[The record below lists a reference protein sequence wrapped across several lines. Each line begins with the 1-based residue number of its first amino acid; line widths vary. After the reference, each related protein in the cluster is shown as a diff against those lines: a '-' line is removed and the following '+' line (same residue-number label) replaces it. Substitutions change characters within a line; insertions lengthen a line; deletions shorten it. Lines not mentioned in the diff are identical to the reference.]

1 MRLVPRSRPLAV
13 LLLAGVSACFLLAVP
28 STQPTAVAQ
37 GRLKL
42 SFTPEVGNRTTYAIV
57 KTRQRTKS
65 GRLER
70 DLKTTSKAEL
80 TLLAASDQGLIFRFV
95 ILETKATTPG
105 TSQPKLDRLLSRLAS
120 ITSEIPLIYQA
131 DSTGTP
137 LYLINSKEVLKAIQ
151 AILPDL
157 QAAVRELGRE
167 GIVSPAERAKLKA
180 MVNGTYGALTALSER
195 ELAVVVLEEVGLLFA
210 ATGRDFPIG
219 EKESFETQTTI
230 PMIGWPVRVSGKRLI
245 KSLDEDTKIAVVE
258 IETAYDRARLLD
270 ALAQAASRLASSVDE
285 AERHLEAGIRALGDF
300 QVAESSLLMVD
311 QESGAPLALRHQ
323 RTMTFGET
331 TVVEVTKIRR
341 VRP

>member
-1 MRLVPRSRPLAV
+1 MRPVPRLRPLAA

-42 SFTPEVGNRTTYAIV
+42 SFRPEVGSRTTYAIV
-57 KTRQRTKS
+57 KTKQRTKN

-80 TLLAASDQGLIFRFV
+80 TLLAESDQGFIFRFV
-95 ILETKATTPG
+95 ILETEATTPG

-137 LYLINSKEVLKAIQ
+137 LYLINSKEVLQALQ

-157 QAAVRELGRE
+157 QAAVRDLGRE
-167 GIVSPAERAKLKA
+167 GIVSPAERAKLEA
-180 MVNGTYGALTALSER
+180 MVNGTYGALSDLSDR

-210 ATGRDFPIG
+210 ATGRDFPVG
-219 EKESFETQTTI
+219 EKEDFETQTTI
-230 PMIGWPVRVSGKRLI
+230 PMIGWPVRISGKRLI
-245 KSLDEDTKIAVVE
+245 KSLDEDTKTAVVE

-270 ALAQAASRLASSVDE
+270 ALAQAASRLASSADE
-285 AERHLEAGIRALGDF
+285 AERHLEAGLRALGDF
-300 QVAESSLLMVD
+300 QVTESSLLMID

-323 RTMTFGET
+323 RTMAFGET

-341 VRP
+341 IRP